1 MNEAETRAEHIDPAL
16 KAAGRDVVEGSRV
29 LCEHGIA
36 IGRLQPGAAGASQGC
51 VPKNGGIFFTIFQTF
66 MSGPGGAPYFGEYP
80 QDFFDYFV
88 TVECYPGGAN
98 DEGRWRAIL
107 DYFSAALQLGHT
119 VTPKRTVNADT
130 YAYFG
135 APVYQYSLKEGINEG
150 FLKTT

>member
-16 KAAGRDVVEGSRV
+16 KAAGRGVVEGSRV
-29 LCEHGIA
+29 LREHGSSL
-36 IGRLQPGAAGASQGC
+36 GRLQPGAAGASQGR

-88 TVECYPGGAN
+88 TAECYPGGAN
-98 DEGRWRAIL
+98 DEGSWRAIL

-119 VTPKRTVNADT
+119 ATPKRTANAD
-130 YAYFG
+130 AYFG
-135 APVYQYSLKEGINEG
+135 EPVYQYSLKERINEG